1 MGMHFRVDG
10 MSCSA
15 CSARVER
22 VVKQIAGVEDC
33 SVSLLD
39 HAMIVAGSA
48 NPDDIAEAANRA
60 GFHAIYI
67 SDSDLRSDNGAARD
81 PEAETARRY
90 LRRFTASCA
99 FLVLLMAVSA
109 APMLGY
115 AIEGLSDDFIRS
127 GIYQSIVSLMA
138 MVACRRYF
146 ASGARGVMQG
156 APNMDT
162 LVSLGAISS
171 WGYSFAVLIAAI
183 AGNSDNDNMHYYF
196 ESSAMILTFI
206 SLGKYLEAR
215 AKGKTSDAVRGLMH
229 LAPQTACVVRSGREM
244 TVSADEVA
252 VGDRF
257 IVRPGES
264 IPADGVAESG
274 ESAVDESSIT
284 GEPIPAEKRRGSKVI
299 AATVNVSG
307 VLTCVATHVG
317 SETLLFRIIQTVQ
330 ETSSQKAPI
339 SRIADKIAAIFVP
352 AVVLIAA
359 ITFAIWLAI
368 GSEFGT
374 ALSHAVSVLVISC
387 PCALG
392 LATPVAIMAGTGIAA
407 RRGILFK
414 SVAAT
419 EQLARVSY
427 IAFDKTGTLTRGKP
441 EVTSIC
447 PIYRDDA
454 SEIRREEAR
463 AISAE
468 LTPAQSALVQTAFDV
483 EQYSKHP
490 LAQSLCNYAE
500 ASGFKAGELYEF
512 AEIPGVGVTAKDAAG
527 TAIYAGKRSYIDSES
542 HCEND
547 KKTAGADCCAQVRD
561 MKQSEIAVARGGQ
574 MIGIIGFS
582 DAVRDEAESAVRSLL
597 RMHIKPAMLTGDNIG
612 AARAVA
618 EKLNMD
624 ASLVFAGL
632 LPQEK
637 SEKIAEIK
645 LSGRVAMVGDG
656 INDAPALAASD
667 VGIAVGAGTDIAIS
681 AADVVLMKSGIGDV
695 PRAIEMSRAVLRTIR
710 QNLFWAFIYNII
722 GIPLAAGALSPIG
735 LSLTPGICAAAM
747 GLSSFCVVTNAL
759 RLYRYDKPR
768 ERLS

>member
-1 MGMHFRVDG
+1 MF
-10 MSCSA
+10 
-15 CSARVER
+15 
-22 VVKQIAGVEDC
+22 
-33 SVSLLD
+33 
-39 HAMIVAGSA
+39 
-48 NPDDIAEAANRA
+48 
-60 GFHAIYI
+60 
-67 SDSDLRSDNGAARD
+67 
-81 PEAETARRY
+81 
-90 LRRFTASCA
+90 
-99 FLVLLMAVSA
+99 
-109 APMLGY
+109 GY
-115 AIEGLSDDFIRS
+115 AIEGLSDNMIRS
-127 GIYQSIVSLMA
+127 GAYQCIVSLMA
-138 MVACRRYF
+138 MAAGWRYF
-146 ASGARGVMQG
+146 ADGARGMMRG

-171 WGYSFAVLIAAI
+171 WGYSLGVLIVAI
-183 AGNSDNDNMHYYF
+183 SGDAINDNMHYYF

-215 AKGKTSDAVRGLMH
+215 AKGKTSDAVRALMH
-229 LAPQTACVVRSGREM
+229 LAPQTARVVRSGREM

-257 IVRPGES
+257 VVRPGES

-274 ESAVDESSIT
+274 ESTVDESSVT
-284 GEPIPAEKRRGSKVI
+284 GEPIPAEKRHGAKVI

-307 VLTCVATHVG
+307 VLTCIATHVG
-317 SETLLFRIIQTVQ
+317 SETLLSRIIETVR

-352 AVVLIAA
+352 AVVWIAA
-359 ITFAIWLAI
+359 ITLVIWLAI
-368 GSEFGT
+368 GSEFGV
-374 ALSHAVSVLVISC
+374 ALSHGISVLVISC

-414 SVAAT
+414 SAAAT
-419 EQLARVSY
+419 EQLARISY

-441 EVTSIC
+441 EVTAIC
-447 PIYRDDA
+447 PICCKDA
-454 SEIRREEAR
+454 SENEGEKTCSVA
-463 AISAE
+463 SD
-468 LTPAQSALVQTAFDV
+468 LTPDQRELLQTAFDA

-490 LAQSLCNYAE
+490 LAQSLCKYAE
-500 ASGFKAGELYEF
+500 AAGFKAEELYDF
-512 AEIPGVGVTAKDAAG
+512 AEMPGVGVTAKDAAG
-527 TAIYAGKRSYIDSES
+527 TAIYAGKRSCIDSETTRES
-542 HCEND
+542 D
-547 KKTAGADCCAQVRD
+547 MQTAGSDCCSRVQET
-561 MKQSEIAVARGGQ
+561 MQSEIAVARNGQ
-574 MIGIIGFS
+574 MIGSIGFS
-582 DAVRDEAESAVRSLL
+582 DAVRDETASVLRRLL

-612 AARAVA
+612 VARAVA
-618 EKLNMD
+618 QKLSIEE
-624 ASLVFAGL
+624 ALVFAGL

-645 LSGRVAMVGDG
+645 LLGRVAMVGDG

-681 AADVVLMKSGIGDV
+681 AADVVLMKPGIADV
-695 PRAIEMSRAVLRTIR
+695 PHAIEMSRAVLRTIR
-710 QNLFWAFIYNII
+710 QNLFWAFIYNIV

-768 ERLS
+768 NRRL